1 METMHA
7 KMDGFST
14 AMKNQL
20 SFNEALET
28 QLAQLAAATPVAE
41 LGKILGQPESTL
53 ESVNVINAMWKEPL
67 AGHPS
72 AMQRSSHAQEE
83 ARGASWQPQ

>member
-1 METMHA
+1 METIHA

-20 SFNEALET
+20 SFINALET
-28 QLAQLAAATPVAE
+28 QLSQLAAATHAAK

-53 ESVNVINAMWKEPL
+53 ESVNVINAIVT
-67 AGHPS
+67 
-72 AMQRSSHAQEE
+72 
-83 ARGASWQPQ
+83 PQVSILLNPINTP